1 MVDTEDTV
9 ERDLPKPTMD
19 TAVAMEA
26 MVAME
31 VMVDTED
38 TVERDQPTPT
48 ADMEV
53 MVVVMVAMEAMVVDT
68 DMAVNTKFSTL
79 NIPNTFISTYQIPHL
94 VHFYTKLQFCKSSH
108 AYMFLKTSSIML

>member
-53 MVVVMVAMEAMVVDT
+53 MVVVMVAT

-94 VHFYTKLQFCKSSH
+94 VHFYMKLQFCKSSH